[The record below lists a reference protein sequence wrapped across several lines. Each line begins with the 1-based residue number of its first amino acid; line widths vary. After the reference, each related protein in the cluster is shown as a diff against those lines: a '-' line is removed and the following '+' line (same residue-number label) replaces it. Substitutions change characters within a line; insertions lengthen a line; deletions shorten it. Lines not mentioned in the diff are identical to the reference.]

1 MRAWLYCRV
10 ANGWDSDASDH
21 LALQKTELERYC
33 QEHGMT
39 IVGTT
44 TVTGSGKD
52 ELGELIH
59 SAAEQDA
66 FDVLA
71 AVSISRF
78 GRDIRGVLQM
88 GQELSQCGKGLCFVK
103 EDICTLSDALTEHD
117 DVTLE
122 MGGQSL

>member
-52 ELGELIH
+52 ELGELVH

-71 AVSISRF
+71 AVSISRIGIYAGYF
-78 GRDIRGVLQM
+78 KWARSFHSAARG
-88 GQELSQCGKGLCFVK
+88 C
-103 EDICTLSDALTEHD
+103 AL
-117 DVTLE
+117 
-122 MGGQSL
+122 